1 MRTLWD
7 ELNSSYVGPDY
18 TCGDLVKFI
27 EDQRLFQFLNRLND
41 SYCAVKIN
49 SLMMRSLP
57 PISRAYSLLQQ
68 DESQKKTNSAFPSFS
83 NVSASFFAPS
93 SSSSVSNSGRS
104 YNQRANSDPKR
115 KVNSLLCRYFKKPGH
130 IIEKYHKLYGFPPD
144 FKFTKNKRSA
154 SCVQVDDQL
163 SSGVQLSSISPSTSI
178 APSEPTSHGFSKEQY
193 EHLMTMF
200 QLAQISSGS
209 PSDASPPD
217 NTTYADFAGLF
228 SCYAENSNGNHVC
241 ATSQSGVNPWI
252 LDSGVTNH
260 MTPHK
265 HLLFDI
271 QPLPKPFLITLLMD
285 IRLKL
290 YPLVPYILDMISSY
304 LCSSHA
310 NISI

>member
-1 MRTLWD
+1 
-7 ELNSSYVGPDY
+7 
-18 TCGDLVKFI
+18 
-27 EDQRLFQFLNRLND
+27 
-41 SYCAVKIN
+41 
-49 SLMMRSLP
+49 MMRSLP

-217 NTTYADFAGLF
+217 NTTYADFAVCKLKKSLYGLRKASRQWF
-228 SCYAENSNGNHVC
+228 SKLFEALLSRGDYTAELLS
-241 ATSQSGVNPWI
+241 I
-252 LDSGVTNH
+252 KEFLDHQFKIKDLGIVHYFLGLEVSHLPQVYLICQHNYTLDLLNEFNCQDF
-260 MTPHK
+260 TPV
-265 HLLFDI
+265 LT
-271 QPLPKPFLITLLMD
+271 PLDPSIKITL
-285 IRLKL
+285 
-290 YPLVPYILDMISSY
+290 DMNAPVTDPNVFGY
-304 LCSSHA
+304 ECPCY
-310 NISI
+310 